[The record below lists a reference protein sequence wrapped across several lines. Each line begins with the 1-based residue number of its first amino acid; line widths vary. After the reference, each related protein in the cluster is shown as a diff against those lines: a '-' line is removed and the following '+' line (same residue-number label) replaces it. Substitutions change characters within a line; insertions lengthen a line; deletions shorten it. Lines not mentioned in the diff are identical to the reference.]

1 MEASSLPAPEI
12 EQKLFPR
19 AFQKGR
25 PSAGDLAPGDP
36 PLAPGESTEASDGRT
51 VEAVAGA
58 TPPPD
63 RLASVPGAGAR
74 RWRGA
79 DAAGDGLE
87 PPGLCPVS
95 AVNPRG

>member
-25 PSAGDLAPGDP
+25 PSAGDPALGDP

-58 TPPPD
+58 TPPRPS
-63 RLASVPGAGAR
+63 RFGAWSRSQTLAGGR
-74 RWRGA
+74 RRG
-79 DAAGDGLE
+79 
-87 PPGLCPVS
+87 
-95 AVNPRG
+95 

>member
-25 PSAGDLAPGDP
+25 PSAGDPAPGHP

-58 TPPPD
+58 TPPP
-63 RLASVPGAGAR
+63 RPSRFGAWSRSQTLAGGR
-74 RWRGA
+74 RRG
-79 DAAGDGLE
+79 
-87 PPGLCPVS
+87 
-95 AVNPRG
+95 

>member
-1 MEASSLPAPEI
+1 MEASSLPASEI

-25 PSAGDLAPGDP
+25 PSAGDPAPGDP
-36 PLAPGESTEASDGRT
+36 PLAPGESTEARDGRT

-87 PPGLCPVS
+87 PPGLCLVS

>member
-25 PSAGDLAPGDP
+25 PSAGDPAPGNP

-58 TPPPD
+58 TPPPPAVSFRCLEQEPD
-63 RLASVPGAGAR
+63 AGGGQTPRVTVWSPRAFAR
-74 RWRGA
+74 CR
-79 DAAGDGLE
+79 
-87 PPGLCPVS
+87 P
-95 AVNPRG
+95 

>member
-25 PSAGDLAPGDP
+25 PSAGDPAPGDP

-58 TPPPD
+58 TPPPPS
-63 RLASVPGAGAR
+63 RFGAWSRSQTLAGGR
-74 RWRGA
+74 RRG
-79 DAAGDGLE
+79 
-87 PPGLCPVS
+87 
-95 AVNPRG
+95 